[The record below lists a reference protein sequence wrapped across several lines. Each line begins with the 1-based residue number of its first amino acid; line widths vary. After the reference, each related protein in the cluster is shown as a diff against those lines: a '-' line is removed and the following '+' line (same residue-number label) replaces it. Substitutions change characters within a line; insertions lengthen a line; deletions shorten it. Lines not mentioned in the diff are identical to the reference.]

1 MGLGLYII
9 WWLIESVMCFLAGY
23 MATRG
28 QWGMCITLSL
38 LVIVCAMAMIGMLI
52 AQTIKNREQM

>member
-38 LVIVCAMAMIGMLI
+38 LVIVCAIIMVGLLI
-52 AQTIKNREQM
+52 AQTIKNRK

>member
-1 MGLGLYII
+1 MGLGLYLI

-38 LVIVCAMAMIGMLI
+38 LVIVCAIIMIGLLI
-52 AQTIKNREQM
+52 AQTIKNKK

>member
-1 MGLGLYII
+1 MGLGLYLI
-9 WWLIESVMCFLAGY
+9 WWLIESAMCFLAGY

-38 LVIVCAMAMIGMLI
+38 LVVVCAIIMVGLLI
-52 AQTIKNREQM
+52 AQTIKNRE

>member
-1 MGLGLYII
+1 MGLGLYLI

-38 LVIVCAMAMIGMLI
+38 LVIVCAIIMVGLLI
-52 AQTIKNREQM
+52 AQTIKNRK

>member
-1 MGLGLYII
+1 MGLGLYLI
-9 WWLIESVMCFLAGY
+9 WWLIESAMCFFAGY

-38 LVIVCAMAMIGMLI
+38 LVIVCALIMVGLLI
-52 AQTIKNREQM
+52 AQTIKNKK